1 MDEDEKGA
9 SSIYGFNPE
18 TRRYVLKNGPTWAR
32 LVKRGTVQDAALV
45 AAWASAKEATRQ
57 GQVAR
62 AKEARA
68 LGLGI
73 CGGVLPEATRHIVPA
88 ADLSED
94 FRALPERSAS
104 GRKSIAKPAPPPV
117 ARNSSALPGAAQIA
131 GSQGARELLRN
142 IALENREALCR
153 EDITR
158 EEAEELLRKAY
169 TARLSR

>member
-1 MDEDEKGA
+1 MNEDEKGE
-9 SSIYGFNPE
+9 SPIYGFNPE

-32 LVKRGTVQDAALV
+32 LVKRGAVQDAALV

-73 CGGVLPEATRHIVPA
+73 CGGVLPEATRHIVQA
-88 ADLSED
+88 T
-94 FRALPERSAS
+94 
-104 GRKSIAKPAPPPV
+104 IAKPAPPPV
-117 ARNSSALPGAAQIA
+117 TRNPSENLRTQPVNP
-131 GSQGARELLRN
+131 RELLRN

-169 TARLSR
+169 AARLGR

>member
-9 SSIYGFNPE
+9 SPIYGFNPE

-88 ADLSED
+88 AV
-94 FRALPERSAS
+94 
-104 GRKSIAKPAPPPV
+104 AKPAPPPV
-117 ARNSSALPGAAQIA
+117 ARNSSALPSAAQIA

-169 TARLSR
+169 TARLGR

>member
-1 MDEDEKGA
+1 MDEDEKCA
-9 SSIYGFNPE
+9 SPIYGFNPE

-45 AAWASAKEATRQ
+45 AAWAEAKEATRQ

-88 ADLSED
+88 AIS
-94 FRALPERSAS
+94 
-104 GRKSIAKPAPPPV
+104 KPV
-117 ARNSSALPGAAQIA
+117 APREREAL
-131 GSQGARELLRN
+131 SARELLRN
-142 IALENREALCR
+142 IALENKEALCR

-158 EEAEELLRKAY
+158 EEAEKLLRKAY
-169 TARLSR
+169 EARRSLSR